1 MEKKKI
7 LFIYTDWNASEARR
21 KAKGYGGV
29 SYYRVI
35 KPAQALQ
42 KLGWDVT
49 IVGHDLVEKYGDTPE
64 QIWPSVFSEFDAV
77 VVKQMDNPAAASP
90 MFFFAERYDVPIILD
105 LDDDYFSV
113 KPDQPAWEVYKPG
126 SQKRAIFGA
135 TLSLVD
141 AIFVSTQP
149 LKDSYGKHLQE
160 IYKMDKPIF
169 VLPNCNQFA
178 DWPIKQVPPPH
189 GVVTIGYAGSITHN
203 ADLKMVLPA
212 IMYVMEKYPHVRF
225 EILGAMYKQALD
237 EMVAGYPKR
246 LTKRIKLKPG
256 THSWDGYPE
265 LLASQNW
272 DIGICPLVD
281 DTFNRGKSHIKWM
294 EYAMAGLPVVASPT
308 FPYSEPINGTPVI
321 ENGVTGFFARS
332 TGDWIMLLSRLIED
346 WPLRQQIAGNA
357 KAAITRNWQYDKHA
371 SLWAD
376 ALNDVLCNFQTR
388 RTKTESSS
396 SVKTTA
402 D

>member
-21 KAKGYGGV
+21 KSGGYGGV

-49 IVGHDLVEKYGDTPE
+49 IVGADLTEKYGTTPE

-126 SQKRAIFGA
+126 SQKRAIFAA

-141 AIFVSTQP
+141 AVFVSTQP
-149 LKDSYGKHLQE
+149 LKESYEDHLKA
-160 IYKMDKPIF
+160 IFKMEKPIF
-169 VLPNCNQFA
+169 VLPNCNQFD
-178 DWPIKQVPPPH
+178 DWVQKSPQPPH

-212 IMYVMEKYPHVRF
+212 IMYVMQKYPHVRF
-225 EILGAMYKQALD
+225 EILGAMYKHALD
-237 EMVAGYPKR
+237 EMTAGYPKK
-246 LTKRIKLKPG
+246 LAKRIKLKPG
-256 THSWDGYPE
+256 THSWQGYPE

-281 DTFNRGKSHIKWM
+281 DKFNRGKSHIKWM
-294 EYAMAGLPVVASPT
+294 EYTMAGLPVVASPT

-332 TGDWIMLLSRLIED
+332 TADWIMLLSRLIED

-357 KAAITRNWQYDKHA
+357 KAAIQRNWQYNKHA
-371 SLWAD
+371 SLWSD

-388 RTKTESSS
+388 RTKTGSSS

-402 D
+402 G